1 MQQMETWVD
10 HFLSPADPEIAA
22 LTRREY
28 ERQRDGIE
36 LIASENYPSPA
47 VRAAMASIFTAK
59 YAEGYPGK
67 RYYGGCEV
75 VDKMENLARERLLR
89 LFHADGWHANVQPHS
104 GSQANMAV
112 FAAALAPGDPV
123 MGMSLEAGGH
133 LTHANPQGLEGK
145 LYNARQYGVNPETG
159 LIDYDQVQRI
169 ALEHKPRLIVC
180 GASAYPRMIDFA
192 RFRQIADSVG
202 AYLLAD
208 IAHIAGPI
216 AAGLH
221 PSPIPYADFVTS
233 TTHKTLRGPRGGL
246 ILCRAEHARAIDRAV
261 FPVLQGGPL
270 EHIIAAKAVCFH
282 EAAQP
287 AFADYQRRT
296 LQNAKALEK
305 AFASRGFQMVTGG
318 TDNHLLL
325 LNTYGSL
332 GLTGRQ
338 AEDRLF
344 QCHIT
349 VNKNTIPGE
358 TLKPSEASGIRIGS
372 PSVTTRGMDERDME
386 EIADIIALAL
396 TQGAS
401 NDLRARVA
409 ALTANKPLHV

>member
-75 VDKMENLARERLLR
+75 VDEMENLARERLLR

-246 ILCRAEHARAIDRAV
+246 ILCRAEHARAID
-261 FPVLQGGPL
+261 
-270 EHIIAAKAVCFH
+270 
-282 EAAQP
+282 
-287 AFADYQRRT
+287 
-296 LQNAKALEK
+296 
-305 AFASRGFQMVTGG
+305 
-318 TDNHLLL
+318 
-325 LNTYGSL
+325 
-332 GLTGRQ
+332 GRQ

>member
-1 MQQMETWVD
+1 MEKD
-10 HFLSPADPEIAA
+10 IISYIAQADSQVAE
-22 LTRREY
+22 LTRREL
-28 ERQRDGIE
+28 ERQQNGIE

-47 VRAAMASIFTAK
+47 VRMAMASIFTAK

-75 VDKMENLARERLLR
+75 VDELEEMARQRLLR

-112 FAAALAPGDPV
+112 FAAVLQPGDPV

-145 LYNARQYGVNPETG
+145 LYNARQYGVDPATG

-180 GASAYPRMIDFA
+180 GASAYPRVIDFA

-202 AYLLAD
+202 AYLMAD
-208 IAHIAGPI
+208 IAHIAGPV

-233 TTHKTLRGPRGGL
+233 TTHKTLRGPRGGI
-246 ILCRAEHARAIDRAV
+246 ILCKPEFARAIDRAV

-287 AFADYQRRT
+287 AFVRYQQRVLDNCQALADGFRR
-296 LQNAKALEK
+296 
-305 AFASRGFQMVTGG
+305 RGFQMVTGG

-344 QCHIT
+344 RCHIT

-372 PSVTTRGMDERDME
+372 AAVTTRGMGVEQMD
-386 EIADIIALAL
+386 EIAGLIARALSQEPDEALARQAVEL
-396 TQGAS
+396 AG
-401 NDLRARVA
+401 RY
-409 ALTANKPLHV
+409 PLFQY

>member
-1 MQQMETWVD
+1 MK
-10 HFLSPADPEIAA
+10 
-22 LTRREY
+22 RKKYRELNLY
-28 ERQRDGIE
+28 SYYDFSGMARHLEEMARQ
-36 LIASENYPSPA
+36 
-47 VRAAMASIFTAK
+47 
-59 YAEGYPGK
+59 
-67 RYYGGCEV
+67 
-75 VDKMENLARERLLR
+75 RLLR

-112 FAAALAPGDPV
+112 FAAVLQPGDPV

-145 LYNARQYGVNPETG
+145 LYNARQYGVDPATG

-180 GASAYPRMIDFA
+180 GASAYPRVIDFA

-202 AYLLAD
+202 AYLMAD
-208 IAHIAGPI
+208 IAHIAGPV

-233 TTHKTLRGPRGGL
+233 TTHKTLRGPRGGI
-246 ILCRAEHARAIDRAV
+246 ILCKPEFARAIDRAV

-287 AFADYQRRT
+287 AFVRYQQRVLDNCQALADGFRR
-296 LQNAKALEK
+296 
-305 AFASRGFQMVTGG
+305 RGFQMVTGG

-344 QCHIT
+344 RCHIT

-372 PSVTTRGMDERDME
+372 AAVTTRGMGVEQMD
-386 EIADIIALAL
+386 EIAGLIARALSQEPDEALARQAVEL
-396 TQGAS
+396 AG
-401 NDLRARVA
+401 RY
-409 ALTANKPLHV
+409 PLFQY

>member
-1 MQQMETWVD
+1 MHQIEEWIQQAIA
-10 HFLSPADPEIAA
+10 PIDPEVAL

-28 ERQRDGIE
+28 QRQSGGVE

-59 YAEGYPGK
+59 YAEGYPGR

-75 VDKMENLARERLLR
+75 VDELEDLARQRLLR
-89 LFHADGWHANVQPHS
+89 LFGAEGWHANVQPHS

-112 FAAALAPGDPV
+112 FAAVLQPGDPV

-145 LYNARQYGVNPETG
+145 LYNARQYGVDPETG

-169 ALEHKPRLIVC
+169 ALEHRPRLIVC
-180 GASAYPRMIDFA
+180 GASAYPRVIDFA

-208 IAHIAGPI
+208 VAHIAGLI

-233 TTHKTLRGPRGGL
+233 TTHKTLRGPRGGV
-246 ILCRAEHARAIDRAV
+246 ILCRAEHAKAIDRAV

-287 AFADYQRRT
+287 AFAAYQQQVLR
-296 LQNAKALEK
+296 NAKALEN
-305 AFASRGFQMVTGG
+305 AFAKRNFRMVTGG

-332 GLTGRQ
+332 GITGRE

-344 QCHIT
+344 RCHIT

-358 TLKPSEASGIRIGS
+358 TLKPSEASGIRIGT
-372 PSVTTRGMDERDME
+372 PAVTTLGMKEAQME
-386 EIADIIALAL
+386 EIADIIATAL
-396 TQGAS
+396 TDGPS
-401 NDLRARVA
+401 DDLCQRVA
-409 ALTANKPLHV
+409 RLAIPV

>member
-1 MQQMETWVD
+1 MHQMEEWIQQAIAPV
-10 HFLSPADPEIAA
+10 DPEVAD

-28 ERQRDGIE
+28 ARQSGGVE

-59 YAEGYPGK
+59 YAEGYPGR

-75 VDKMENLARERLLR
+75 VDELEELARQRLLS
-89 LFHADGWHANVQPHS
+89 LFKAEGWHANVQPHS

-112 FAAALAPGDPV
+112 FAAVLQPGDPV

-145 LYNARQYGVNPETG
+145 LYSARQYGVDAETG
-159 LIDYDQVQRI
+159 LIDYDEVQRI
-169 ALEHKPRLIVC
+169 ALEHRPRLIVC
-180 GASAYPRMIDFA
+180 GASAYPRVIDFA

-208 IAHIAGPI
+208 VAHIAGLI

-233 TTHKTLRGPRGGL
+233 TTHKTLRGPRGGV
-246 ILCRAEHARAIDRAV
+246 ILCRAEHAKAIDRAV

-287 AFADYQRRT
+287 AFAAYQQQVLR
-296 LQNAKALEK
+296 NAKALEN
-305 AFASRGFQMVTGG
+305 AFARRDFRMVTGG

-332 GLTGRQ
+332 GITGRE

-344 QCHIT
+344 GCHIT

-358 TLKPSEASGIRIGS
+358 TLKPSEASGIRIGT
-372 PSVTTRGMDERDME
+372 PAVTTLGMKEAQME
-386 EIADIIALAL
+386 EIADIITRAL
-396 TQGAS
+396 TDGPDEGLCQ
-401 NDLRARVA
+401 RVA
-409 ALTANKPLHV
+409 RLAIPV